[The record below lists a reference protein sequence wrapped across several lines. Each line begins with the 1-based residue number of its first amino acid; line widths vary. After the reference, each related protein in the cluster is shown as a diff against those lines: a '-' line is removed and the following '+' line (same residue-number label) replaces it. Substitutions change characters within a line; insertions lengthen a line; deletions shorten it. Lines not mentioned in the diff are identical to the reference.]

1 MEGEKIIKHN
11 KALPDFITQEEF
23 EKLFA
28 EIIIIEKKASPRRK
42 KRLKQYRLAILLG
55 FEAGMRIS
63 EIVGL
68 KELISKC
75 HDASLTERRI
85 EENGRKLK
93 YFFCSVCHK
102 KLISQK
108 DYYRGGDWRIFPL
121 NKKQID
127 LKGHSIKII
136 GGKGRKDRVVPLPK
150 RFNNI
155 ALQILPLII
164 SRRAFQ
170 SFVNEIGKKVLNKNI
185 HVHTLRHSSFSHMAD
200 KGIPLHEIQMLA
212 GHANLSTTGI
222 YLHANPKLTI
232 EKAREVF

>member
-28 EIIIIEKKASPRRK
+28 EIIIREKKASPRRK

-136 GGKGRKDRVVPLPK
+136 GKGGKERVTFLSK

-155 ALQILPLII
+155 CLEMLPLTI
-164 SRRAFQ
+164 SRRALQTFIE
-170 SFVNEIGKKVLNKNI
+170 SLGKNI
-185 HVHTLRHSSFSHMAD
+185 LHKSIHFHSLRHGFCSFLAG

-222 YLHANPKLTI
+222 YLHANPKI
-232 EKAREVF
+232 VIDKIKEVF